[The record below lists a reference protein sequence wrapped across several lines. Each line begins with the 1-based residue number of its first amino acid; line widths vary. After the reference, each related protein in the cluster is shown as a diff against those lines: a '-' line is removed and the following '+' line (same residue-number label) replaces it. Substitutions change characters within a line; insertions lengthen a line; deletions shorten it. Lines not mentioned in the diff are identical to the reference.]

1 MSNVR
6 KIYNLGNKIKEIT
19 ERKSFKVSLMSFLT
33 IFLLFG
39 TLNSYAQEDLPQTIT
54 PDWEGEKKFH
64 NIVNNA
70 DETEDNSQTS
80 LGQQNVTTLWT
91 GVLYLGGEDLLDEE
105 TKAKLEAANVPYDLR
120 RGVIGMIDDAS
131 MAVYASYPLVNV
143 PDHLA
148 QQWVPGYK
156 DSTTALYAEDGTW
169 SGYSELKAAGIQP
182 LWTNVLN
189 LAYLFFVI
197 VMIIAGFMI
206 MFRHKIGGQAMVTL
220 GNVLPNVIIALVVAT
235 FSFAIAGLIIDFGGL
250 IIGLIV
256 SVFDLSDTA
265 TSIAGFG
272 KLFSNVFTGELKL
285 ATIISAVGG
294 ALGLGGILAGVGG
307 LGALISGPIGWA
319 VIGAAVGALGLFFAL
334 IVLGIIA
341 FGAIKVLIT
350 LFKAYFQLL
359 LSVILG
365 PLQIT
370 LGAIPGNNKAIMNWV
385 KGVLRSVLVFP
396 VVFFIVNIP
405 NALLAND
412 ATAKL
417 RLPAKLVY
425 ETEGYDAEGPN
436 IAGGLV
442 IFVLKIFVLFFA
454 AQAPKFIESFIP
466 PDSKQGFG
474 AGFEAVQ
481 KSLQKVPLI
490 GGMFGSK

>member
-39 TLNSYAQEDLPQTIT
+39 VLNSYAQEDAPQTIT

-64 NIVNNA
+64 NIVNKA

-120 RGVIGMIDDAS
+120 RGVIGMVDDAS
-131 MAVYASYPLVNV
+131 TALYASYPLVNI
-143 PDHLA
+143 PSHLA

-156 DSTTALYAEDGTW
+156 DSTTALYAQEDAW
-169 SGYSELKAAGIQP
+169 SGYSELELAGIQP
-182 LWTNVLN
+182 LWTDVLN

-256 SVFDLSDTA
+256 DVFDLSDTA

>member
-19 ERKSFKVSLMSFLT
+19 ERRSFKVFLMSFLT

-39 TLNSYAQEDLPQTIT
+39 ALNSYAQEDAPQTIT

-64 NIVNNA
+64 NIVNGA

-120 RGVIGMIDDAS
+120 RGVIGMVDDAS
-131 MAVYASYPLVNV
+131 TALYASYPLVNI
-143 PDHLA
+143 PSHLA

-156 DSTTALYAEDGTW
+156 DSTTALYAQEGSW
-169 SGYSELKAAGIQP
+169 SGYSELEAAGIQS
-182 LWTNVLN
+182 LWTRVLN
-189 LAYLFFVI
+189 LSYLFFVI

-250 IIGLIV
+250 MIGLIV
-256 SVFDLSDTA
+256 DIFNLSDTA

-272 KLFSNVFTGELKL
+272 KIFSNVFTGGVK
-285 ATIISAVGG
+285 TTTFISGISG
-294 ALGLGGILAGVGG
+294 ALGLTGILGGAKLGLFTLGPVGWT
-307 LGALISGPIGWA
+307 IGI
-319 VIGAAVGALGLFFAL
+319 VVGALGLLFAL
-334 IVLGIIA
+334 IVLGIIT
-341 FGAIKVLIT
+341 FGSIKVLIT

-370 LGAIPGNNKAIMNWV
+370 LGAIPGNNAAIMNWM

-396 VVFFIVNIP
+396 IVFFIVNLP
-405 NALLAND
+405 NALIANG
-412 ATAKL
+412 AEMRL

-425 ETEGYDAEGPN
+425 ETEGYDASGPN
-436 IAGGLV
+436 VTGGLV
-442 IFVLKIFVLFFA
+442 LFVLKIFVLFFA
-454 AQAPKFIESFIP
+454 AQAPKFVESFLP
-466 PDSKQGFG
+466 PNSNKGLA
-474 AGFEAVQ
+474 AGFDAVRG
-481 KSLQKVPLI
+481 SLQKVPLI
-490 GGMFGSK
+490 GGMFGK

>member
-1 MSNVR
+1 MSKVR
-6 KIYNLGNKIKEIT
+6 KIYNLGNKIKKIT
-19 ERKSFKVSLMSFLT
+19 ERKNFKVFLMSFLT

-39 TLNSYAQEDLPQTIT
+39 ALNSYAQEDLPQTIT

-91 GVLYLGGEDLLDEE
+91 GVLYLGGEDILDEE
-105 TKAKLEAANVPYDLR
+105 TKAKLASANVPYDLR
-120 RGVIGMIDDAS
+120 RGVIGMVDDAS
-131 MAVYASYPLVNV
+131 TALYASYPLVNI

-156 DSTTALYAEDGTW
+156 DSTTALYAQDGPW
-169 SGYSELKAAGIQP
+169 SGYSELEAAGIQSF
-182 LWTNVLN
+182 WTKVLN
-189 LAYLFFVI
+189 ISYIFFVI

-220 GNVLPNVIIALVVAT
+220 GNVLPNIIIALVVAT

-256 SVFDLSDTA
+256 NIFNLSDSA
-265 TSIAGFG
+265 IPISGFG
-272 KLFSNVFTGELKL
+272 GIFSNVFTGGVK
-285 ATIISAVGG
+285 TTTFISGISG
-294 ALGLGGILAGVGG
+294 ALGLTGILGGAKLGLFALGPVGWTTG
-307 LGALISGPIGWA
+307 L
-319 VIGAAVGALGLFFAL
+319 AVGALGLLFAL

-359 LSVILG
+359 IAVILG

-370 LGAIPGNNKAIMNWV
+370 LGAIPGNNAAIMNWM
-385 KGVLRSVLVFP
+385 KSVLRNTLVFP

-405 NALLAND
+405 NILVVND
-412 ATAKL
+412 AEMRL

-425 ETEGYDAEGPN
+425 ETEGYDASGPN
-436 IAGGLV
+436 IAGGLAL
-442 IFVLKIFVLFFA
+442 FVLKIFVLFFA
-454 AQAPKFIESFIP
+454 AQAPKFIESFLP
-466 PDSKQGFG
+466 PSSNKGLA
-474 AGFEAVQ
+474 AGFDAARG
-481 KSLQKVPLI
+481 SLQKVPLV
-490 GGMFGSK
+490 GGMFGK

>member
-39 TLNSYAQEDLPQTIT
+39 VLNSYAVEDVPQTIT

-64 NIVNNA
+64 NIVNKA

-272 KLFSNVFTGELKL
+272 KLFSNVFTGGVKM
-285 ATIISAVGG
+285 ATLISGIGG
-294 ALGLGGILAGVGG
+294 ALGLGGILGG
-307 LGALISGPIGWA
+307 AKLGLFTAVTNPVAWA
-319 VIGAAVGALGLFFAL
+319 VGAAVGAIGLLFTL

-370 LGAIPGNNKAIMNWV
+370 LGAIPGNNAAIMNWM
-385 KGVLRSVLVFP
+385 KGVLRNVLVFP
-396 VVFFIVNIP
+396 VVFFIVNLP
-405 NALLAND
+405 NALIKNGAEMR
-412 ATAKL
+412 L

-425 ETEGYDAEGPN
+425 ETEGYDASGPN
-436 IAGGLV
+436 VTGGLV
-442 IFVLKIFVLFFA
+442 LFVLKIFVLFFA
-454 AQAPKFIESFIP
+454 AQAPKFIESFLP
-466 PDSKQGFG
+466 PSSNKGLA
-474 AGFEAVQ
+474 AGFDSVRG
-481 KSLQKVPLI
+481 SLQKVPLI
-490 GGMFGSK
+490 GGTFGK

>member
-19 ERKSFKVSLMSFLT
+19 ERKSFKVFLMSFLT

>member
-6 KIYNLGNKIKEIT
+6 KIYNLGNRTKKIIDS
-19 ERKSFKVSLMSFLT
+19 KSFKISFISFLT
-33 IFLLFG
+33 LFLFFG
-39 TLNSYAQEDLPQTIT
+39 AFNSYAQEEDGIIK

-64 NIVNNA
+64 NIVNGA
-70 DETEDNSQTS
+70 DDMEDNSQTS

-105 TKAKLEAANVPYDLR
+105 TKQKLEAANVPYDLR
-120 RGVIGMIDDAS
+120 KGVIGMVDDAS
-131 MAVYASYPLVNV
+131 TAIYASYPLVNI

-156 DSTTALYAEDGTW
+156 DSTTALYAQDGIW
-169 SGYSELKAAGIQP
+169 SGYSELQAAGIQP
-182 LWTNVLN
+182 LWTDFLN
-189 LAYLFFVI
+189 LAYVFFVI

-220 GNVLPNVIIALVVAT
+220 GNVLPNVIIALIVAT
-235 FSFAIAGLIIDFGGL
+235 FSFAIAGLLIDFGGL
-250 IIGLIV
+250 LISLIV
-256 SVFDLSDTA
+256 NIFGLSETA
-265 TSIAGFG
+265 SSIADFG
-272 KLFSNVFTGELKL
+272 KIFGNVFTGGTKIATLISGAAGALGVGGILIGFGGL
-285 ATIISAVGG
+285 ASIPGIGWMIGSAVG
-294 ALGLGGILAGVGG
+294 AIGLL
-307 LGALISGPIGWA
+307 
-319 VIGAAVGALGLFFAL
+319 FAL

-370 LGAIPGNNKAIMNWV
+370 LGAIPGNNAAIMNWM
-385 KGVLRSVLVFP
+385 KGVLRNVLVFP

-405 NALLAND
+405 NALVANGD
-412 ATAKL
+412 AEMRL

-425 ETEGYDAEGPN
+425 ETEGYDATGPN
-436 IAGGLV
+436 IAGGLL
-442 IFVLKIFVLFFA
+442 IFILKIFVLYFA
-454 AQAPKFIESFIP
+454 AQAPKFIESFLP
-466 PDSKQGFG
+466 SNSNKGLA
-474 AGFEAVQ
+474 AGLDAV
-481 KSLQKVPLI
+481 KGSLQKVPLI
-490 GGMFGSK
+490 GGMFGK

>member
-6 KIYNLGNKIKEIT
+6 KIYNLGNKTKKIIDS
-19 ERKSFKVSLMSFLT
+19 KSFKISFISFLT
-33 IFLLFG
+33 LFLFFG
-39 TLNSYAQEDLPQTIT
+39 AFNSYAQEEDGIIK

-64 NIVNNA
+64 NIVNGA
-70 DETEDNSQTS
+70 DDMEDNSQTS

-105 TKAKLEAANVPYDLR
+105 TKQKLEAANVPYDLR
-120 RGVIGMIDDAS
+120 KGVIGMVDDAS
-131 MAVYASYPLVNV
+131 TAIYASYPLVNI

-156 DSTTALYAEDGTW
+156 DSTTALYAQDGIW
-169 SGYSELKAAGIQP
+169 SGYSELQAAGIQP
-182 LWTNVLN
+182 LWTDFLN
-189 LAYLFFVI
+189 LAYVFFVI

-220 GNVLPNVIIALVVAT
+220 GNVLPNVIIALIVAT
-235 FSFAIAGLIIDFGGL
+235 FSFAIAGLIIDLGGL
-250 IIGLIV
+250 LISLIV
-256 SVFDLSDTA
+256 SIFNLSETA
-265 TSIAGFG
+265 SSIAGFG
-272 KLFSNVFTGELKL
+272 KIFSNVFTGSVKT
-285 ATIISAVGG
+285 ATLISGVPS
-294 ALGLGGILAGVGG
+294 ALGLVGFFG
-307 LGALISGPIGWA
+307 LKSLLGFALNPIGAIIAGA
-319 VIGAAVGALGLFFAL
+319 VALLFAL
-334 IVLGIIA
+334 IILGIIA

-370 LGAIPGNNKAIMNWV
+370 LGAIPGNNAAIMNWV
-385 KGVLRSVLVFP
+385 KGILRNVLVFP

-405 NALLAND
+405 NALIANGD
-412 ATAKL
+412 ASMRL

-425 ETEGYDAEGPN
+425 ETEGYDASGPN
-436 IAGGLV
+436 VMGGLA

-454 AQAPKFIESFIP
+454 AQAPKFIESFLP
-466 PDSKQGFG
+466 PDSNKGLA
-474 AGFEAVQ
+474 AGFSAVND
-481 KSLQKVPLI
+481 SLKKVPLI
-490 GGMFGSK
+490 GGMFGK

>member
-6 KIYNLGNKIKEIT
+6 KIYNLGNKTKKIIDS
-19 ERKSFKVSLMSFLT
+19 KSFKISFISFLT
-33 IFLLFG
+33 LFLFFG
-39 TLNSYAQEDLPQTIT
+39 AFNSYAQEEDGIIK

-64 NIVNNA
+64 NIVNGA
-70 DETEDNSQTS
+70 DDMEDNSQTS

-105 TKAKLEAANVPYDLR
+105 TKQKLEAANVPYDLR
-120 RGVIGMIDDAS
+120 KGVIGMVDDAS
-131 MAVYASYPLVNV
+131 TAIYASYPLVNI

-156 DSTTALYAEDGTW
+156 DSTTALYAQDGIW
-169 SGYSELKAAGIQP
+169 SGYSELQAAGIQP
-182 LWTNVLN
+182 LWTDFLN
-189 LAYLFFVI
+189 LAYVFFVI

-220 GNVLPNVIIALVVAT
+220 GNVLPNVIIALIVAT
-235 FSFAIAGLIIDFGGL
+235 FSFAIAGLIIDLGGL
-250 IIGLIV
+250 LISLIV
-256 SVFDLSDTA
+256 SIFNLSETA
-265 TSIAGFG
+265 SSIAGFG
-272 KLFSNVFTGELKL
+272 KIFSNVFTGSVKT
-285 ATIISAVGG
+285 ATLISGVPS
-294 ALGLGGILAGVGG
+294 ALGLVGFFG
-307 LGALISGPIGWA
+307 LKSLLGFALNPIGAIIAGA
-319 VIGAAVGALGLFFAL
+319 VALLFAL
-334 IVLGIIA
+334 IILGIIA

-370 LGAIPGNNKAIMNWV
+370 LGAIPGNNAAIMNWV
-385 KGVLRSVLVFP
+385 KGVLRNVLVFP

-405 NALLAND
+405 NALIANGD
-412 ATAKL
+412 ASMRL

-425 ETEGYDAEGPN
+425 ETEGYDASGPN
-436 IAGGLV
+436 VMGGLA

-454 AQAPKFIESFIP
+454 AQAPKFIESFLP
-466 PDSKQGFG
+466 PDSNKGLA
-474 AGFEAVQ
+474 AGFSAVND
-481 KSLQKVPLI
+481 SLKKVPLI
-490 GGMFGSK
+490 GGMFGK

>member
-19 ERKSFKVSLMSFLT
+19 ERKSFKVSLMFFLT

-39 TLNSYAQEDLPQTIT
+39 VLNSYAQEDAPQTIT

-64 NIVNNA
+64 NIVNKA
-70 DETEDNSQTS
+70 DEAEDNSQTS

-91 GVLYLGGEDLLDEE
+91 GVLYLGGDDLVDEE
-105 TKAKLEAANVPYDLR
+105 TKEKLESANVPYDLR
-120 RGVIGMIDDAS
+120 RGVIGMVDDAS
-131 MAVYASYPLVNV
+131 TALYASYPLVNI
-143 PDHLA
+143 PSHLA

-156 DSTTALYAEDGTW
+156 DSTTALYAQDDAW
-169 SGYSELKAAGIQP
+169 SGYSELELAGIQP
-182 LWTNVLN
+182 LWTRVLN
-189 LAYLFFVI
+189 LSYLFFVI

-235 FSFAIAGLIIDFGGL
+235 FSFAIAGLFIDFGGL

-256 SVFDLSDTA
+256 DIFNLSDNA

-272 KLFSNVFTGELKL
+272 NLFSNVFTGGVKS
-285 ATIISAVGG
+285 ATLISGIGG
-294 ALGLGGILAGVGG
+294 ALGLGGILGGVKLG
-307 LGALISGPIGWA
+307 LFALGPIGWT
-319 VIGAAVGALGLFFAL
+319 IGLAVGALGLLFAL

-370 LGAIPGNNKAIMNWV
+370 LGAIPGNNAAIMNWM
-385 KGVLRSVLVFP
+385 KGVLRNVLVFP
-396 VVFFIVNIP
+396 VVFFIVNLP
-405 NALLAND
+405 NALIASN
-412 ATAKL
+412 TEMRL

-425 ETEGYDAEGPN
+425 ETEGYDATGPN
-436 IAGGLV
+436 VTGGLV
-442 IFVLKIFVLFFA
+442 LFVLKVFVLFFA
-454 AQAPKFIESFIP
+454 AQAPKFVESFLP
-466 PDSKQGFG
+466 PNSNKGLA
-474 AGFEAVQ
+474 AGFDAVRG
-481 KSLQKVPLI
+481 SLQKVPLI
-490 GGMFGSK
+490 GSMFGK